1 MKDEDIG
8 KVMRRAYEKN
18 VDPAELKM
26 LLAVITNTNDKG
38 ICATSNEKFAKRL
51 KASPRSITGW
61 LTALKDK
68 RLVNIIQNKHRHE
81 RWIYINGLKFTK
93 YETPEPEDMSPEQ
106 KLFHEAFPNKEID
119 CEVPLN
125 VNMGL
130 LINEIKG
137 STFLRTASNVTL
149 KSCVVN
155 HYDKIINGGYRDD
168 VMSIPESKH
177 KSWERNYSKEKLN
190 NLFQTVDEIEI

>member
-26 LLAVITNTNDKG
+26 LLAVITHTNDRG
-38 ICATSNEKFAKRL
+38 ICATSNEKFAKIMN
-51 KASPRSITGW
+51 ASPRSITGW

-81 RWIYINGLKFTK
+81 RWIYINGLQFTK
-93 YETPEPEDMSPEQ
+93 YEPPEPEEMAPEQ
-106 KLFHEAFPNKEID
+106 KMFHEAFPNKEID

-155 HYDKIINGGYRDD
+155 HYNKIIKGGYRDD
-168 VMSIPESKH
+168 VMGIPENKQ
-177 KSWERNYSKEKLN
+177 KSWERNYSKEEYN
-190 NLFQTVDEIEI
+190 SLFQSVDEIEI